1 MRISILLLGALV
13 VLGGVAGG
21 TATLPTPVSECTTI
35 DTPGSYEL
43 TGDISNSATA
53 PCIEITT
60 SDVVFDGAGHEI
72 DGVGNGTGVRVA
84 GAGTLSNVTVRN
96 LRVTDWETGVSYAT
110 VSDGVVDSVDAS
122 ENGVVGIEFQKTTA
136 STVRDATVADNE
148 DGLRLVGSAD
158 NVVRALDS
166 VNNSNR
172 GTLIRSRSPNNTLTG
187 STVTENGVG
196 IAIETASPDTTVVD
210 STVTDST
217 TDGVAIEDAD
227 GTHLENVT
235 VLGSGGWALTQAGA
249 GTASTTDLEL
259 SSAVVET
266 RSRRVSLRDVTAP
279 TPPPSGMAAVG
290 GAVEATDTGSGAF
303 LFLNVSYASA
313 SGAAESTLRMWRHDG
328 SWSTVPGTNGV
339 DTAADYVYA
348 NATAF
353 PGSVTE
359 FAPLGNGSSTPTP
372 TPTPSPSPT
381 PTATPN
387 GTATATP
394 NGTATPSPTPVP
406 TPTATAAPTMTP
418 ITATPTSPPTPTPTP
433 TPAGTPVTP
442 ITATPTPAPTA
453 VPVSDCRII
462 DEPGLY
468 VLTQDLTDRPEDVCI
483 DIRASGVT
491 FDGDK
496 HVVDSDGPPSTAG
509 VLARDPGGGQL
520 TDVTVRDLEATEWGA
535 GIRFRNLAAS
545 AVTDVGVRNNS
556 VGVSILDA
564 TDIAV
569 TGMDGALNGGP
580 GWEGGT
586 IVVRGTTDSTV
597 MNATSAPIDGALIG
611 YLVKGST
618 NVTVAEVS
626 FDSDAGA
633 GIHVLDGSDNTV
645 RDARIRAGTFT
656 WYGLGATGSDRVE
669 VRDVAINGSAND
681 GVLVTDTDDGRVVNV
696 TTWGNGGDS
705 LKAQGTTT
713 NLTVREL
720 HLGNSAPTV
729 VGATG
734 RNFALNPTG
743 APAADPSGMRNL
755 SQYVRVSGSN
765 PDVVVN
771 ASYTLNDLVAANVS
785 EPTVEPWRHDGG
797 WSQASG
803 TAGTVPGSNY
813 VYATVDASGSPSV
826 VIAPLGEADSGPPTV
841 SGGPGFGLLVA
852 VVALLAWVGLRRVV

>member
-1 MRISILLLGALV
+1 MRISIPFLLGALV

-21 TATLPTPVSECTTI
+21 TATPPTPVSECTTI

-43 TGDISNSATA
+43 TGDISNSATS

-72 DGVGNGTGVRVA
+72 DGVGNGTGVQVA
-84 GAGTLSNVTVRN
+84 GTGTISNVTVRN
-96 LRVTDWETGVSYAT
+96 LRVTDWETGVRYAT
-110 VSDGVVDSVDAS
+110 VSDSVVDSVNAS
-122 ENGVVGIEFQKTTA
+122 GNGATGIVFSKTTA
-136 STVRDATVADNE
+136 STVRDATVTGNE
-148 DGLRLVGSAD
+148 DGIRLVGSGD

-166 VNNSNR
+166 AANANR
-172 GTLIRSRSPNNTLTG
+172 GVVIRSRSFNNTLVG
-187 STVTENGVG
+187 SAVSDNRVG

-210 STVTDST
+210 STVTGST

-235 VLGSGGWALTQAGA
+235 VLGSGDWALTQAGV
-249 GTASTTDLEL
+249 GTTTTTDLEL
-259 SSAVVET
+259 SSAIIET
-266 RSRRVSLRDVTAP
+266 RSQRVSLRDVPTP
-279 TPPPSGMAAVG
+279 TPPPSGMSAAG
-290 GAVEATDTGSGAF
+290 GAVEATDTGNGAY

-339 DTAADYVYA
+339 DTAANYVYA

-372 TPTPSPSPT
+372 TATPSP
-381 PTATPN
+381 TPN
-387 GTATATP
+387 GTATPTP

-418 ITATPTSPPTPTPTP
+418 ITATPTSTPTPTP
-433 TPAGTPVTP
+433 TPPPTMTP

-483 DIRASGVT
+483 DIRASSVT
-491 FDGDK
+491 FDGDG
-496 HVVDSDGPPSTAG
+496 HVVDSAGLPSTAG

-520 TDVTVRDLEATEWGA
+520 TDVTVRDLEATDWSR
-535 GIRFRNLAAS
+535 GIRFRDLAAS
-545 AVTDVGVRNNS
+545 AVTDVEVRNNS
-556 VGVSILDA
+556 VGVSILSA

-569 TGMDGALNGGP
+569 TGMEGSLNGGP

-597 MNATSAPIDGALIG
+597 LNATSAPIGGALIG
-611 YLVKGST
+611 YLVDGST

-645 RDARIRAGTFT
+645 RDARIRAGTYT
-656 WYGLGATGSDRVE
+656 WYGLGVTGSDRVE

-681 GVLVTDTDDGRVVNV
+681 GVLVTDTDDGRIVNV
-696 TTWGNGGDS
+696 TAWDNGGDS
-705 LKAQGTTT
+705 LSAQGTTT
-713 NLTVREL
+713 NLTVREF
-720 HLGNSAPTV
+720 HLGTSAPTV

-743 APAADPSGMRNL
+743 APAGDPSGMQNL

-771 ASYTLNDLVAANVS
+771 VSYGLTDLVAANVS
-785 EPTVEPWRHDGG
+785 ESTVEPWRYDGS
-797 WSQASG
+797 WSQAASP
-803 TAGTVPGSNY
+803 AGTVPGSNY
-813 VYATVDASGSPSV
+813 VYATVDVSGSPSIV
-826 VIAPLGEADSGPPTV
+826 VAPLGEADSGPPTV
-841 SGGPGFGLLVA
+841 GGGPGFGLLVA
-852 VVALLAWVGLRRVV
+852 LGALLVWVFGLRRVA

>member
-1 MRISILLLGALV
+1 MRISILLLGALI

-21 TATLPTPVSECTTI
+21 TATQPASVSGCTTI

-43 TGDISNSATA
+43 TADISNSATA

-84 GAGTLSNVTVRN
+84 GTGTLSNVTVRN

-172 GTLIRSRSPNNTLTG
+172 GALIRSRSPNNTLTG

-235 VLGSGGWALTQAGA
+235 VLGSGGWALTQAGV
-249 GTASTTDLEL
+249 GTTTTTDLEL

-266 RSRRVSLRDVTAP
+266 RSRRVSLRDVPAP
-279 TPPPSGMAAVG
+279 TPPPSGMTAVG

-313 SGAAESTLRMWRHDG
+313 SGTAESTLRMWRHDSG
-328 SWSTVPGTNGV
+328 WSTVPGTNGV

-348 NATAF
+348 NVTAF

-372 TPTPSPSPT
+372 TTTP
-381 PTATPN
+381 TPN

-442 ITATPTPAPTA
+442 ITATTTPTPTP
-453 VPVSDCRII
+453 VPVSDCRVI

-468 VLTQDLTDRPEDVCI
+468 VLTQDLTDRPEDICI
-483 DIRASGVT
+483 DIRASSVT
-491 FDGDK
+491 FDGNG
-496 HVVDSDGPPSTAG
+496 HVVDSAGLPSTAG
-509 VLARDPGGGQL
+509 VLARDPAGGQL
-520 TDVTVRDLEATEWGA
+520 TDVTVRDLEATDWNR
-535 GIRFRNLAAS
+535 GIRFRNLAAGT
-545 AVTDVGVRNNS
+545 VTDVEVRNNS
-556 VGVSILDA
+556 VGVSILDG

-569 TGMDGALNGGP
+569 TDMEGSLNGGP

-611 YLVKGST
+611 YLVDDST
-618 NVTVAEVS
+618 NVTVAEVR

-645 RDARIRAGTFT
+645 RDARIRGGTFT
-656 WYGLGATGSDRVE
+656 WYGLGASSSDRVE
-669 VRDVAINGSAND
+669 VRDVSINGSAND

-696 TTWGNGGDS
+696 TAWDNGGDS
-705 LKAQGTTT
+705 LSAQGTTT

-720 HLGNSAPTV
+720 QLGASDPTV

-743 APAADPSGMRNL
+743 APAGDPSGMQNL

-771 ASYTLNDLVAANVS
+771 VSYTLNDLVAANVS

-797 WSQASG
+797 WSQTSG
-803 TAGTVPGSNY
+803 TAGTVPGSDY

-841 SGGPGFGLLVA
+841 GGGPGFGLVVA
-852 VVALLAWVGLRRVV
+852 VVALLAWAFGLRRVA

>member
-1 MRISILLLGALV
+1 MRISIPFLLLGALV
-13 VLGGVAGG
+13 ALGGVAGG
-21 TATLPTPVSECTTI
+21 TTTPPTPVSECTTI

-43 TGDISNSATA
+43 AGDISNSATS
-53 PCIEITT
+53 PCIEVTA

-72 DGVGNGTGVRVA
+72 DGVGNGTGVQVA
-84 GAGTLSNVTVRN
+84 GTGTLSNVTVRN
-96 LRVTDWETGVSYAT
+96 LRVTDWETGVRYAT
-110 VSDGVVDSVDAS
+110 VSDGVVDSVNAS
-122 ENGVVGIEFQKTTA
+122 GNGATGIVFSKTTA
-136 STVRDATVADNE
+136 STVRDATVTGNE
-148 DGLRLVGSAD
+148 DGIRLVGSAD

-166 VNNSNR
+166 AANANR
-172 GTLIRSRSPNNTLTG
+172 GVVVRSRSPNNTLAG
-187 STVTENGVG
+187 SAVSDNRVG

-210 STVTDST
+210 STVTGST

-235 VLGSGGWALTQAGA
+235 VLGSGDWALTQAGV
-249 GTASTTDLEL
+249 GTTTTIDLEL

-266 RSRRVSLRDVTAP
+266 RSRRASLRAVPTP
-279 TPPPSGMAAVG
+279 TPPPSGMTAVG
-290 GAVEATDTGSGAF
+290 GAVEATDTGSGAY
-303 LFLNVSYASA
+303 LSLNVSYASA

-339 DTAADYVYA
+339 DTAANYVYA

-353 PGSVTE
+353 PGSATE

-372 TPTPSPSPT
+372 TATPPPSPT
-381 PTATPN
+381 P
-387 GTATATP
+387 TATATP
-394 NGTATPSPTPVP
+394 NGTATPTPNGTVTPSPTPVP

-418 ITATPTSPPTPTPTP
+418 ITATPTSTPTPPP
-433 TPAGTPVTP
+433 TMTP

-483 DIRASGVT
+483 DIRASSVT
-491 FDGDK
+491 FDGNK
-496 HVVDSDGPPSTAG
+496 HVIDSAGLPSTAG
-509 VLARDPGGGQL
+509 VLARDPSGGQL
-520 TDVTVRDLEATEWGA
+520 ADVTVRDLEATNWDA
-535 GIRFRNLAAS
+535 GVRFRNLTVS
-545 AVTDVGVRNNS
+545 AVTDVDVRNNS
-556 VGVSILDA
+556 VGVSILSA

-586 IVVRGTTDSTV
+586 IVVRDTTDSTV

-611 YLVKGST
+611 YLVEDST

-626 FDSDAGA
+626 FDSEAGA
-633 GIHVLDGSDNTV
+633 GIHVLGGSDNTV

-656 WYGLGATGSDRVE
+656 WYGLGATGSHRVE

-696 TTWGNGGDS
+696 TAWDNGGDS
-705 LKAQGTTT
+705 LSAQGTTT

-720 HLGNSAPTV
+720 QLGASDPTV

-743 APAADPSGMRNL
+743 APAGDPSGMRNL

-771 ASYTLNDLVAANVS
+771 VSYALTDLVAANVS
-785 EPTVEPWRHDGG
+785 ESTVEPWRYDGS

-803 TAGTVPGSNY
+803 AAGTVPGSNY
-813 VYATVDASGSPSV
+813 VYATVDVSGSPSIV
-826 VIAPLGEADSGPPTV
+826 VAPLGEADSGPPTV

-852 VVALLAWVGLRRVV
+852 LAALLAWAFGLRRVA